1 MSDISLIKQFDYSS
15 SLYRFLC
22 QYPENDLFYTSHNPI
37 LEHPADA
44 LRKALKNT
52 YKVLK
57 QLSEVDKESYDDC
70 KECIREVS

>member
-1 MSDISLIKQFDYSS
+1 MSDISLRKQFDYSS

-57 QLSEVDKESYDDC
+57 QLWVILKSCGLAKV
-70 KECIREVS
+70 V